1 MVRPWFWALAIGALF
16 AFPLVRTFLRPAPRL
31 PPVRAQVP
39 RFTLVREGGA
49 EFGSNELQG
58 KVWVA
63 ARFAVDAQ
71 RPQMRAELEL
81 ERRMRKLADAFE
93 LTSFAPDASPPE
105 LADWSRTH
113 QIYARRWALVTGTPE
128 KLAPVLAAL
137 ELDAPGGASD
147 STLVLV
153 DTHGRVRGRYDASP
167 TDKDSLEQLVFD
179 AALLV
184 NNY

>member
-1 MVRPWFWALAIGALF
+1 MVRPWFWLLAIGALF
-16 AFPLVRTFLRPAPRL
+16 AFPLVRVFLRPAPRL

-39 RFTLVREGGA
+39 RFSLVRESGA
-49 EFGSNELQG
+49 PFGSNDLQG

-63 ARFAVDAQ
+63 ARFAVDAE
-71 RPQMRAELEL
+71 RPQMRAELDL

-93 LTSFAPDASPPE
+93 LVTFAPDSSPPE
-105 LADWSRTH
+105 LADWSRAH
-113 QIYARRWALVTGTPE
+113 QLYARRFALVTGTPDAM
-128 KLAPVLAAL
+128 KPVLAAL

-153 DTHGRVRGRYDASP
+153 DPHGRVRGRYDASP
-167 TDKDSLEQLVFD
+167 ADHDALEQLVYD

>member
-1 MVRPWFWALAIGALF
+1 MVRPWFWVLAIGALF
-16 AFPLVRTFLRPAPRL
+16 AFPLVRTFLRPPPRL

-39 RFTLVREGGA
+39 RFQLVRESGA
-49 EFGSNELQG
+49 PFGSNELSG

-63 ARFAVDAQ
+63 ARFAVDAE
-71 RPQMRAELEL
+71 RPQARAQLEL

-93 LTSFAPDASPPE
+93 QVTFAPDASPPQ
-105 LADWSRTH
+105 LADWAAAH
-113 QIYARRWALVTGTPE
+113 KIYSRRWALVTGTPAA
-128 KLAPVLAAL
+128 LAPVLAAL

-153 DTHGRVRGRYDASP
+153 DSHGRVRGRYDAGP
-167 TDKDSLEQLVFD
+167 ADREAMDQLIYD